1 MNKAVK
7 IVGLIMCILVGTL
20 KGFIQAAPLNLNI
33 NVVKNNVLSNSATP
47 EKYDLEI
54 DGIFYQITSI
64 DNLIL

>member
-33 NVVKNNVLSNSATP
+33 NVVKNKVLSNSANP
-47 EKYDLEI
+47 EKYYL
-54 DGIFYQITSI
+54 
-64 DNLIL
+64 